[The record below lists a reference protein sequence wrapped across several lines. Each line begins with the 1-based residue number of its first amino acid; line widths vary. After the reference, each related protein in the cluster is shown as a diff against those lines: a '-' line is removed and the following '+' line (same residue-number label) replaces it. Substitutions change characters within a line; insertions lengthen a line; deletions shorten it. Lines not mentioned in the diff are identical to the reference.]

1 MMENAFNIDSF
12 FGKMVPNFGKN
23 IMSRFNPEENEVI
36 EQIVSLIS
44 QMLSNLNLS
53 DPSIQALSFF
63 RRDLGILS
71 HFSSSNFCCSTGDP

>member
-36 EQIVSLIS
+36 EQIVSLTS
-44 QMLSNLNLS
+44 QILSNFHPS
-53 DPSIQALSFF
+53 DLSIQALSFF
-63 RRDLGILS
+63 QEGS
-71 HFSSSNFCCSTGDP
+71 GDSKPLFFF